1 MGNFVFINSLLNFL
15 LNWCDGLWALA
26 LPNHPCGNP
35 WCRQW
40 SPYHPASRYLST
52 ARKWCWRPM
61 WSCCGRWPLLRACK
75 MKSNSKTPKTS
86 RRNQSN
92 LLSNNRF
99 KNMNQIWCTPLSMYK
114 SNDWE
119 TLLAGLLKEPVWN
132 HTDANRLSRTRK
144 KKQNCSLS
152 LTVWTVRQ

>member
-75 MKSNSKTPKTS
+75 MKSISKTPKTS

-99 KNMNQIWCTPLSMYK
+99 KIWIKFDAHPCQCTSQMIWKLCWLAFWK
-114 SNDWE
+114 SQSE
-119 TLLAGLLKEPVWN
+119 TIRTLTDSVEPEKRNKIVVS
-132 HTDANRLSRTRK
+132 ASRSGK
-144 KKQNCSLS
+144 
-152 LTVWTVRQ
+152 